1 MFGKHFAYE
10 NAGSNEEGWTPPWL
24 RREADWQGPRHH
36 EHGHGHHEHG
46 GHRHEERHE
55 SFGHGG
61 PFGPGPRFFMR
72 RGPFGPGGPFG
83 HGGPFGPG
91 GPHGPGEGSRFFGR
105 GDIKFAL
112 LELLQERPMHGYEMM
127 KALEEK
133 SGGFYTPS
141 AGSIYP
147 TLQMLEDRGFV
158 TVQEVEGKKVYSITD
173 TGRGLL
179 AERHKSDEEF
189 AGPPWMRQRGFG
201 RPRFSPELQALKSEA
216 VEVMRLLTIAGRMSF
231 QDPEQL
237 GRLRGIIERTRK
249 DLSDMIYSPKAQAG
263 QATPTTGGQE
273 GSGTAVEEA

>member
-1 MFGKHFAYE
+1 
-10 NAGSNEEGWTPPWL
+10 
-24 RREADWQGPRHH
+24 
-36 EHGHGHHEHG
+36 
-46 GHRHEERHE
+46 
-55 SFGHGG
+55 
-61 PFGPGPRFFMR
+61 
-72 RGPFGPGGPFG
+72 
-83 HGGPFGPG
+83 
-91 GPHGPGEGSRFFGR
+91 
-105 GDIKFAL
+105 
-112 LELLQERPMHGYEMM
+112 MHGYEMM

-158 TVQEVEGKKVYSITD
+158 TVKEVEGKKVYSITD

-179 AERHKSDEEF
+179 AERHKNDEEF

-201 RPRFSPELQALKSEA
+201 RQRFSPELQALKSEA
-216 VEVMRLLTIAGRMSF
+216 IEVMRLLTIAGRMSF

-249 DLSDMIYSPKAQAG
+249 DLSDMIYTTKAQAG

-273 GSGTAVEEA
+273 ESGPAVEEA